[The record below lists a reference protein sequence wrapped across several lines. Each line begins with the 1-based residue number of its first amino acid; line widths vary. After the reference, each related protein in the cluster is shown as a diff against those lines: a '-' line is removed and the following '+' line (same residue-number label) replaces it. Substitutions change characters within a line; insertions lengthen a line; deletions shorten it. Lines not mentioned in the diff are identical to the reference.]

1 MPLRIAPR
9 KPGRNA
15 LPLNPRGEK
24 ADLLSNLP
32 AGAPALDELITPFRL
47 RYERSC
53 ALALEAQ
60 VEECADYLQ
69 NPEVLIAEFLESY
82 YWVEGKLDPD
92 RHDAL
97 FEASHEELV
106 LEPYFD
112 SLVLHVR
119 AGDETEKIRCLAGA
133 FAPLP
138 GELHP
143 ALEQKGVDYVGVR
156 EGTQRIVLGVSD
168 ALHAAT
174 GFCLLLRALNC
185 LAELAPPFQVARL
198 RRHVLRDRV
207 DPEPAFDLQI
217 AIAAR
222 ERTPDE
228 TALLELTRDL
238 AEMFKRR
245 ASDEPQFQGSI
256 GRIECL
262 EVGAG
267 AAPSEGAAIQV
278 LWSA

>member
-1 MPLRIAPR
+1 LAEGAHSPQT
-9 KPGRNA
+9 
-15 LPLNPRGEK
+15 RGV
-24 ADLLSNLP
+24 L
-32 AGAPALDELITPFRL
+32 AGELVASSYQGEETPAPA
-47 RYERSC
+47 
-53 ALALEAQ
+53 
-60 VEECADYLQ
+60 
-69 NPEVLIAEFLESY
+69 
-82 YWVEGKLDPD
+82 
-92 RHDAL
+92 RHAAI

-112 SLVLHVR
+112 SLVLTVQSGE
-119 AGDETEKIRCLAGA
+119 AIETIRCLAGA

-156 EGTQRIVLGVSD
+156 EASQRIVLGVSD
-168 ALHAAT
+168 TQRDAT

-185 LAELAPPFQVARL
+185 LAALAPPFQVPRL

-217 AIAAR
+217 GIAAR
-222 ERTPDE
+222 ERAPLE

-245 ASDEPQFQGSI
+245 IGDEPQFADAI

-262 EVGAG
+262 EI
-267 AAPSEGAAIQV
+267 APGSPGTHGTLRLHWRA
-278 LWSA
+278 